1 MKKNFK
7 KGMLIIPLAIVFLST
22 AALAQM
28 QGNPENGAALYKNC
42 VPCHLTTGKGLAG
55 VAEDTLVK
63 KMVAI
68 QNGTPTKAKA
78 KAMQKVLKPM
88 TQQEL
93 TDLASYL
100 TKM

>member
-1 MKKNFK
+1 M
-7 KGMLIIPLAIVFLST
+7 AIVFLST

-28 QGNPENGAALYKNC
+28 QGNPANGAALYESC
-42 VPCHLTTGKGLAG
+42 IPCHTATGKGLAG

-68 QNGTPTKAKA
+68 QNGTPTKAKG

-88 TQQEL
+88 NTQQL
-93 TDLASYL
+93 MDIASYL
-100 TKM
+100 NKM